1 MKPKVILCG
10 DGGENSVLLLPF
22 FEKYNLGKDFE
33 IETVSEVSLLSD
45 LPHNEDCIL
54 FLNSAGFSTES
65 ITGLVQNL
73 LQKNPCLKII
83 IYEIDLEILDL
94 KKLFEKGI
102 KAYLGENFLEKELE
116 EALMTV
122 NSGKIYITDE
132 IKNRL
137 VHFVCEVEDAEIR
150 VHQLNIEITRRER
163 EVLRLVCEGFRTKKI
178 ADQLGI
184 SPHTV
189 ECHRRNIMH
198 KFKIRNAA
206 KLVKFAKEN
215 HLVEN

>member
-10 DGGENSVLLLPF
+10 DDGENSVLLWPF
-22 FEKYNLGKDFE
+22 FGKYNLENDFE
-33 IETVSEVSLLSD
+33 IETVSEVSQLSN

-54 FLNSAGFSTES
+54 FLNSAGFSTEN
-65 ITGLVQNL
+65 ITGSVQNL
-73 LQKNPCLKII
+73 LQKNPYLKII
-83 IYEIDLEILDL
+83 IYGVELEILDL

-102 KAYLGENFLEKELE
+102 KAYLGETFSEKECE
-116 EALMTV
+116 EALITV

-132 IKNRL
+132 VKKRL
-137 VHFVCEVEDAEIR
+137 VHFVCEVENAEIR

-163 EVLRLVCEGFRTKKI
+163 EVLRLVCAGFRTKKI

-198 KFKIRNAA
+198 KFKIRNSAN
-206 KLVKFAKEN
+206 LVKFAKEH

>member
-22 FEKYNLGKDFE
+22 FEKCNLGKDFE

-45 LPHNEDCIL
+45 LPHNKDCIL

-65 ITGLVQNL
+65 INNLVQNL

-83 IYEIDLEILDL
+83 IYAIELEILDL

-102 KAYLGENFLEKELE
+102 KAYLGKNFLEKELE
-116 EALMTV
+116 EALVTV

-132 IKNRL
+132 VKNRL

-163 EVLRLVCEGFRTKKI
+163 EVLKLVCQGFRTKKI

-198 KFKIRNAA
+198 KFKIRNSAN
-206 KLVKFAKEN
+206 LVKFAKEN